1 MDILNRLNIDLKRLD
16 FFQKFIGLNILVFLS
31 YRLLILFNYQSSFI
45 NFFSLDNNFFDK
57 PWSIITYSFIHQGL
71 FELIFMIILLL
82 FTSNSIKNLLGVQLP
97 IKIFIVGVLMGG
109 IFFLFFNKS
118 SGSLIGASAGISSLL
133 IFLLLMSPD
142 LSVRLFRFN
151 LKFKYIMGLILFIDF
166 LKLITPGEYGIF
178 SHIGGYLVGIFY
190 YFSLYGLPTLIARRK
205 PRYNN
210 RRKYSPT
217 KQIKVDKI
225 LDKISKS
232 GYDSLNKEEKEFLF
246 KQGGKK

>member
-97 IKIFIVGVLMGG
+97 IKIFIVGDGHDL
-109 IFFLFFNKS
+109 FFLFFC
-118 SGSLIGASAGISSLL
+118 
-133 IFLLLMSPD
+133 FLC
-142 LSVRLFRFN
+142 
-151 LKFKYIMGLILFIDF
+151 
-166 LKLITPGEYGIF
+166 
-178 SHIGGYLVGIFY
+178 
-190 YFSLYGLPTLIARRK
+190 
-205 PRYNN
+205 
-210 RRKYSPT
+210 
-217 KQIKVDKI
+217 
-225 LDKISKS
+225 
-232 GYDSLNKEEKEFLF
+232 FLF
-246 KQGGKK
+246 FSFFYILYFFFAVYMK